1 VAVSREDPRARAGEA
16 LHGARASQ
24 RPDQSH
30 RLIGRLVA
38 APLLLLALAGPAGAG
53 APTDQLKAHTDRVV
67 RVLEDPALDQG
78 QRKAEI
84 RAVALE
90 AFDVAEAARRALGP
104 HWSKRTPA
112 EREEFVGIFQGLLE
126 RGYLSRIGEYGGER
140 VQYVGERVDG
150 DYGVVRA
157 QIVTAKGTQVPV
169 EARVLRRGARWLM
182 YDVLIENV
190 SLIASYRSQFD
201 RVIRTSSYEDL
212 VKRLKARG
220 TP

>member
-1 VAVSREDPRARAGEA
+1 M
-16 LHGARASQ
+16 
-24 RPDQSH
+24 
-30 RLIGRLVA
+30 
-38 APLLLLALAGPAGAG
+38 
-53 APTDQLKAHTDRVV
+53 
-67 RVLEDPALDQG
+67 LEDPALNQS
-78 QRKAEI
+78 QRRAEI

-104 HWSKRTPA
+104 HWTKRTPA
-112 EREEFVGIFQGLLE
+112 EREQFVGIFQGLLE

-140 VQYVGERVDG
+140 VQYVGERIDG
-150 DYGVVRA
+150 EFAVVRA
-157 QIVTAKGTQVPV
+157 QIVTSKGTQVPV
-169 EARVLRRGARWLM
+169 EARVLKKGERWLM

-212 VKRLKARG
+212 VKRLKEKE

>member
-1 VAVSREDPRARAGEA
+1 M
-16 LHGARASQ
+16 
-24 RPDQSH
+24 
-30 RLIGRLVA
+30 
-38 APLLLLALAGPAGAG
+38 
-53 APTDQLKAHTDRVV
+53 
-67 RVLEDPALDQG
+67 LEDPTLDLS
-78 QRKAEI
+78 QRKAAI

-104 HWSKRTPA
+104 HWTKRTPA

-150 DYGVVRA
+150 EYAIVRA

-169 EARVLRRGARWLM
+169 EARVLKRGERWLM

-190 SLIASYRSQFD
+190 SLVASYRSQFD

-212 VKRLKARG
+212 VKRLREKG